1 MIITLY
7 ITTKCNCLGMNKSH
21 KMGGLGWV
29 KVGRKCLPGGRSKYG
44 IIRVQN
50 TESDCNFTYLIT
62 SNCFNN

>member
-44 IIRVQN
+44 I
-50 TESDCNFTYLIT
+50 
-62 SNCFNN
+62 